1 MPKEKPEAVSRKDNG
16 QKKRTWANNYT
27 DTAQKIKDGVIL
39 KTNMDEF
46 RCYGGHEL
54 KPGVLWGS

>member
-1 MPKEKPEAVSRKDNG
+1 MDKQLYS
-16 QKKRTWANNYT
+16 T

-46 RCYGGHEL
+46 RCYGAHEL
-54 KPGVLWGS
+54 KPGVFWGS